1 MTILLTG
8 AAGFIGHA
16 VAKKLLAAGENVA
29 GLDNLNDYYDKRLK
43 IDRLKNIENN
53 LSNFN
58 GKWRFFKC
66 DIEDKLNLEK
76 VFKELKPK
84 IVINLA
90 AQAGVRYSIE
100 NPSQYIQSNILG
112 FFNILE
118 LCVKEGVDNVIYASS
133 SSVYG
138 ANKKEPFD
146 ENDIVSH
153 PLSLYA
159 ATKRSNEL
167 MAHSYSNIYK
177 LPITGLRFFTV
188 YGPWGRPDMAPF
200 IFTKNILEGKPI
212 RLFNFG
218 NMKRDFTYI
227 DDISEAIFLC
237 SYRKATSNDSF
248 NYEYPEIS
256 NSFAPYR
263 IFNIGNSKPFN
274 LNEFINV
281 LENELCKKATKIL
294 DPMRLGDVISTY
306 ADTSRLEKW
315 IKYKPKTTIKDG
327 VKLFVDW
334 YKWYYKY
341 I

>member
-8 AAGFIGHA
+8 AAGFIGHS
-16 VAKKLLAAGENVA
+16 VAKKLLSVGENVT
-29 GLDNLNDYYDKRLK
+29 GLDNLNEYYDKKLK

-53 LSNFN
+53 LSNFK
-58 GKWRFFKC
+58 GKWKFVKC
-66 DIEDKLNLEK
+66 DIEDKFNLEK
-76 VFKELKPK
+76 VFEELKPK

-100 NPSQYIQSNILG
+100 NPSQYIKSNIVG
-112 FFNILE
+112 FYNILE
-118 LCVKEGVDNVIYASS
+118 FCVKERVENFIYASS

-138 ANKKEPFD
+138 ANKNEPFN
-146 ENDIVSH
+146 ENDIASH

-167 MAHSYSNIYK
+167 IAHSYSNIYD

-200 IFTKNILEGKPI
+200 IFTKNILEGQPL
-212 RLFNFG
+212 RLFNHG

-227 DDISEAIFLC
+227 DDISEAIMRC
-237 SYRKATSNDSF
+237 SFKKATSNDSF

-263 IFNIGNSKPFN
+263 IFNIGNAKPVN

-281 LENELCKKATKIL
+281 LENELCIKAKKIL
-294 DPMRLGDVISTY
+294 DSMQLGDVISTY
-306 ADTSRLEKW
+306 ADTDRLEKW
-315 IKYKPKTTIKDG
+315 IEYKPKTTIKEG
-327 VKLFVDW
+327 VKLFIDW
-334 YKWYYKY
+334 YKWYYGY
-341 I
+341 

>member
-1 MTILLTG
+1 MKILLTG

-16 VAKKLLAAGENVA
+16 VAKKLLSVGQNVT
-29 GLDNLNDYYDKRLK
+29 GVDNLNEYYDKKLK

-53 LSNFN
+53 HSNLN
-58 GKWRFFKC
+58 GKWKFVKC
-66 DIEDKLNLEK
+66 DIEDKYNLES
-76 VFKELKPK
+76 VFNKFKPK

-100 NPSQYIQSNILG
+100 NPSQYIKSNITG
-112 FFNILE
+112 FYNILE
-118 LCVKEGVDNVIYASS
+118 LCVKGGVENIIYASS

-138 ANKKEPFD
+138 ANKKEPFN
-146 ENDIVSH
+146 ENDIASH

-167 MAHSYSNIYK
+167 IAHSYSNIYK

-227 DDISEAIFLC
+227 DDIAEAILRC
-237 SYRKATSNDSF
+237 SAKKAVSNEAF

-256 NSFAPYR
+256 NSFAPYK
-263 IFNIGNSKPFN
+263 IFNIGNSKPIN

-281 LENELCKKATKIL
+281 IETELCIKAKRIL
-294 DPMRLGDVISTY
+294 DPMQLGDVISTY
-306 ADTSRLEKW
+306 ADTNKLEKW
-315 IKYKPKTTIKDG
+315 IEYKPKTSIEEG
-327 VKLFVDW
+327 VKLFIEW
-334 YKWYYKY
+334 YKCYYGY
-341 I
+341 